1 MLTIRL
7 ALAACVFLAPLP
19 SMAQTSEPATTITA
33 LIKLDSKGDW
43 TPIFANEPTATMQ
56 RFFTP
61 GFNAAWRAAMQH
73 NKDYPVFDSD
83 PLTGAQGSG
92 GPILKSTAADP
103 HGVVTAIVAS
113 RDIPAVQV
121 MIRYVM
127 VRAGERWQIDD
138 IVYPNSR
145 PSLRAVLGNE
155 R

>member
-7 ALAACVFLAPLP
+7 ALAACVLAPLP
-19 SMAQTSEPATTITA
+19 AVAQTSEPAAIITA

-61 GFNAAWRAAMQH
+61 GFNTAWRAAMQH
-73 NKDYPVFDSD
+73 NTDYPVFDGD

-92 GPILKSTAADP
+92 GPILKSLSANP
-103 HGVVTAIVAS
+103 QGVVTAIVAY
-113 RDIPAVQV
+113 RDMPAVQG

-127 VRAGERWQIDD
+127 VRDGTRWQIDD
-138 IVYPNSR
+138 IVYPDSS
-145 PSLRAVLGNE
+145 PTLRAVLGSS

>member
-1 MLTIRL
+1 MLIIRL
-7 ALAACVFLAPLP
+7 ALAACVLAPLP
-19 SMAQTSEPATTITA
+19 AVAQASEPAATITA

-43 TPIFANEPTATMQ
+43 SPIFANEPTATMQ

-73 NKDYPVFDSD
+73 NKDYPVFDGD

-92 GPILKSTAADP
+92 GPILKSITTDP
-103 HGVVTAIVAS
+103 QGFVTAIVAYK
-113 RDIPAVQV
+113 DMPAVQG

-127 VRAGERWQIDD
+127 VHDGARWRIDD
-138 IVYPNSR
+138 IVYPDSR
-145 PSLRAVLGNE
+145 PSLRAVLGSS